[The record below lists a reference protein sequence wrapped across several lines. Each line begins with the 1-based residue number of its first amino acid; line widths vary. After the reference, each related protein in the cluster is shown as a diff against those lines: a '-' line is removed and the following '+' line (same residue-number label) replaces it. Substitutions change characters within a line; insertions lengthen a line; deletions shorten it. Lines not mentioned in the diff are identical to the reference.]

1 MGHKT
6 EALIGQEE
14 CLCGFLIYLVECLTI
29 L

>member
-14 CLCGFLIYLVECLTI
+14 RLCGFFIYVVECLTI